1 MLEPVVVGSLLVWGT
16 IVGVDLV
23 SFPQAMLN
31 RPLVAASVTGFLTGD
46 LEAGLRIGLLLE
58 CFALDVVPIGAT
70 RYPDFGPASVVS
82 TATASI
88 AGWQDPTGLGV
99 MIALTLALAGGSGM
113 EFVRRL
119 NGRLARIATPALVA
133 GDAATLAR
141 LQRTGLLADA
151 LRSLVVTLAGLLL
164 AWLVLPWLGGI
175 GDAGRALRLVA
186 VAGAL
191 VAAIT
196 GAVRRAGS
204 GLPRVLLTLGLLV
217 GGLFAWLA

>member
-1 MLEPVVVGSLLVWGT
+1 MLDPLAVGSLLVWGT

-31 RPLVAASVTGFLTGD
+31 RPLVAASVTGFLIGD

-58 CFALDVVPIGAT
+58 CFALDVIPIGAT
-70 RYPDFGPASVVS
+70 RYPDFGPASVV
-82 TATASI
+82 ATAVVPF
-88 AGWQDPTGLGV
+88 AGWQDGTGLGV
-99 MIALTLALAGGSGM
+99 MIALLLAVAGGKAM

-119 NGRLARIATPALVA
+119 NGSLARVAIPALVS
-133 GDAATLAR
+133 GDPAILAR

-151 LRSLVVTLAGLLL
+151 LRSLTVTFAGLLI
-164 AWLVLPWLGGI
+164 AWLVLPWLGGLR
-175 GDAGRALRLVA
+175 DAGLGLRMVG

-196 GAVRRAGS
+196 GAVRRAGG
-204 GLPRVLLTLGLLV
+204 GLPRVLLSIGLLL

>member
-1 MLEPVVVGSLLVWGT
+1 MLEPLAVGTLLVWGT

-31 RPLVAASVTGFLTGD
+31 RPIVAGSVAGFLIGD
-46 LEAGLRIGLLLE
+46 LETGLRIGMLLE
-58 CFALDVVPIGAT
+58 CFALDVIPIGAT
-70 RYPDFGPASVVS
+70 RYPDYGPASVVG
-82 TATASI
+82 TAVASF

-99 MIALTLALAGGSGM
+99 MVGLLLALAGGRAM

-119 NGRLARIATPALVA
+119 NGRLARVAAPALA
-133 GDAATLAR
+133 LGDAGVLAR
-141 LQRTGLLADA
+141 LQRTGLVADA
-151 LRSLVVTLAGLLL
+151 VRSLLITAAGLGL
-164 AWLVLPWLGGI
+164 AWLVLPWLGAL

-196 GAVRRAGS
+196 GAARRAGS
-204 GLPRVLLTLGLLV
+204 GVPRMLLGLGMV
-217 GGLFAWLA
+217 AGGVLAWLA

>member
-1 MLEPVVVGSLLVWGT
+1 MLEPLVFGALLIWGT

-31 RPLVAASVTGFLTGD
+31 RPIVAGSVTGFLTGD
-46 LEAGLRIGLLLE
+46 LETGLRVGMLLE
-58 CFALDVVPIGAT
+58 CFALDVIPIGAT
-70 RYPDFGPASVVS
+70 RYPDYGPASVVG
-82 TATASI
+82 TAMASF

-99 MIALTLALAGGSGM
+99 MVALLLAVAGGRAM

-119 NGRLARIATPALVA
+119 NGRLARVVAPALASGDPVA
-133 GDAATLAR
+133 LAR

-151 LRSLVVTLAGLLL
+151 LRSLLITMAGLTL
-164 AWLVLPWLGGI
+164 AWLVLPWLGGL
-175 GDAGRALRLVA
+175 GDAGRGLRLVA

-191 VAAIT
+191 VAALT

-204 GLPRVLLTLGLLV
+204 GTPRLLLSIGIIAGGLL
-217 GGLFAWLA
+217 AWLA

>member
-1 MLEPVVVGSLLVWGT
+1 MLEPVVIGTLLVWGT

-31 RPLVAASVTGFLTGD
+31 RPIVAASVAGFLIGD
-46 LEAGLRIGLLLE
+46 LEAGLRIGMLLE
-58 CFALDVVPIGAT
+58 CFALDVIPIGAT
-70 RYPDFGPASVVS
+70 RYPDYGPASVVG
-82 TATASI
+82 TAVGSF

-99 MIALTLALAGGSGM
+99 MVGLLLALAGGRAM

-119 NGRLARIATPALVA
+119 NGRLARVAAPALA
-133 GDAATLAR
+133 SGDPAVLAR
-141 LQRTGLLADA
+141 LQRTGLVADA
-151 LRSLVVTLAGLLL
+151 LRSLLVTAVGLML
-164 AWLVLPWLGGI
+164 AWLLLPWLGAL

-196 GAVRRAGS
+196 GAARRAGS
-204 GLPRVLLTLGLLV
+204 GAPRLLLGLGIV
-217 GGLFAWLA
+217 AGGILAWLA